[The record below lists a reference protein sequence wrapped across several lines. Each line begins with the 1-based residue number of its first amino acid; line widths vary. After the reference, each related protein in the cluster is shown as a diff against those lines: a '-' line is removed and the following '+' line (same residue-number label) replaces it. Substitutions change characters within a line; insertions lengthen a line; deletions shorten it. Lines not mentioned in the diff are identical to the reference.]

1 MEHDQVHRSEGS
13 DSDYDSA
20 EEEVMAM
27 PRDYDEQYQDSISGE
42 SSESYQFDV
51 DAIAEDYARTDAYF
65 AGLRAL
71 RQSPGYKPTGTPIRN
86 D

>member
-1 MEHDQVHRSEGS
+1 MDQDQVHRSEES

-42 SSESYQFDV
+42 SSSCDFD
-51 DAIAEDYARTDAYF
+51 AEAMAEDYARTDAYF

-71 RQSPGYKPTGTPIRN
+71 CQSPGYIPTGTPIRN

>member
-1 MEHDQVHRSEGS
+1 MQQDQIHRSEES
-13 DSDYDSA
+13 DSDYDSED
-20 EEEVMAM
+20 EEAMAI

-42 SSESYQFDV
+42 SSSYDFD
-51 DAIAEDYARTDAYF
+51 AEAMAEDYARADAYF

-71 RQSPGYKPTGTPIRN
+71 HQSPGYIPTGTPIRN